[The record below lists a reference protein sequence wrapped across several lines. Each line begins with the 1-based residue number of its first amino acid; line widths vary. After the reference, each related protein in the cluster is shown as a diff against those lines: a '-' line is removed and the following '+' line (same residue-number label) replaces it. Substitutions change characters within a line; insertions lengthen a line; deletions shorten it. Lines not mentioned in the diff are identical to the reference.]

1 MRSVVICSLARTPIA
16 KFAGSFASMK
26 ASELGAVAI
35 RAAVSRAGV
44 APEAVEEVKKFK
56 SRQARRSSAG
66 GASGTTAD
74 ASESLPPNQGLPPMA
89 EEQLETQLDEH
100 EAKLNAPAAAALEL
114 ARSPQAADA
123 AAGALSEGVPPGAG
137 SPKQTPYREAPN
149 GREDRSPVW
158 TPAQTPAQTH
168 ESSEAHDV
176 DMK

>member
-1 MRSVVICSLARTPIA
+1 MAQV
-16 KFAGSFASMK
+16 
-26 ASELGAVAI
+26 GAVMAKL
-35 RAAVSRAGV
+35 A
-44 APEAVEEVKKFK
+44 E
-56 SRQARRSSAG
+56 
-66 GASGTTAD
+66 
-74 ASESLPPNQGLPPMA
+74 A